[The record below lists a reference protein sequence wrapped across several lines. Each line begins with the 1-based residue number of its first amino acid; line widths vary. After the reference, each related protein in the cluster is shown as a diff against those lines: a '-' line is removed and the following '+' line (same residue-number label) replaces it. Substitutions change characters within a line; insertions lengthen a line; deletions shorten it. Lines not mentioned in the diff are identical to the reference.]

1 MSGIW
6 AESPFRAAIS
16 VAATEYPV
24 SYAEAKLHCRIDD
37 DVEKTWVENAI
48 KACTEKAST
57 LLGGKQLCSATRILY
72 LSAFPIGRQI
82 AIPYPP
88 LTAIS
93 SIAYVDTAGASQTWA
108 SAQYQVDIVSTPGRV
123 VLHPDYSWPSTQAG
137 ILNAVTITFTCGY
150 GAASAVPFCVKHGIL
165 AGVSFLY
172 ENRGDEAGQFATV
185 GVMEQVSKAIQPFL
199 ESEIMM
205 VA

>member
-6 AESPFRAAIS
+6 AETPIRTAVS
-16 VAATEYPV
+16 VAATEQPV
-24 SYAEAKLHCRIDD
+24 SYAEAKIHCRIDD
-37 DVEKTWVENAI
+37 DTEKTWVENAI

-72 LSAFPIGRQI
+72 LGAFPCNRRDI

-88 LTAIS
+88 LVTIS
-93 SIAYVDTAGASQTWA
+93 SIAYVDTAGATQTWS
-108 SAQYQVDIVSTPGRV
+108 SAQYQVDTASTPGRV

-150 GAASAVPFCVKHGIL
+150 GAASAVPFCVKDAIL
-165 AGVSFLY
+165 NAVAYKY
-172 ENRGDEAGQFATV
+172 EHRGDDETRTGEMIEA
-185 GVMEQVSKAIQPFL
+185 L
-199 ESEIMM
+199 MM
-205 VA
+205 DALSPELMYVA